1 MIAHLRQ
8 NCKFEFQRRLRI
20 HRRARDVLS
29 RHLLCRLTLK
39 AGSSFKSKKNS
50 RTLTGDAEFRLLYR
64 PKLGEDRLVPLSNDR
79 SNVLLANRWF
89 DLKIREHRE
98 KLDYV
103 RFYYSVCRAEGRD
116 KALNIPITIDDVHV
130 SPTVTPEQK
139 AAAAGAI
146 WRYLDERQRTS
157 LAVKFEEIGLYRW
170 QRHRAYVPAQFDVTL
185 YDLEFKIW
193 ARDESRHLQQD
204 SFPFSAAPLWKVRRS
219 QG

>member
-1 MIAHLRQ
+1 MSDDAMRFEQDVIAHLRQ
-8 NCKFEFQRRLRI
+8 NCKFEFQGEYEFTAEPVTLYL
-20 HRRARDVLS
+20 DTF
-29 RHLLCRLTLK
+29 LCRLTLK

-89 DLKIREHRE
+89 DLKIRDDHE

-116 KALNIPITIDDVHV
+116 KALNIPVTIDDVHV

-157 LAVKFEEIGLYRW
+157 LAVKFDEIGLYRW
-170 QRHRAYVPAQFDVTL
+170 RTTPCLCARA
-185 YDLEFKIW
+185 I
-193 ARDESRHLQQD
+193 
-204 SFPFSAAPLWKVRRS
+204 
-219 QG
+219 